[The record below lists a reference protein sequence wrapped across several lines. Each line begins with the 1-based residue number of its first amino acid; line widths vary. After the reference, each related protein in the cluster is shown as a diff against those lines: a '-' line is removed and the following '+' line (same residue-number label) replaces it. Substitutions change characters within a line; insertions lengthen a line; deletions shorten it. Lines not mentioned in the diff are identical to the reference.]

1 MRKTPSFSNFFSSLS
16 SKPVV
21 SPPPPDLLGSSRPMR
36 ERCKYIPLR
45 LSWEERKYLRLVEAA
60 LTVCDYTAR
69 VDRPFKN
76 PAQREFAQLRNISAI
91 VEVRTKGRR
100 SRGNCRHNERGF
112 DYGCV
117 SLVLLFQGFVF
128 SSDYEQGQSLAS
140 EREYKQHEGFYQRL
154 IEIARRH
161 KIMNPE
167 KMRGEY
173 GKLLYLLQDSVSSN
187 MQSQLGFSFI
197 TGIST
202 GTVN

>member
-1 MRKTPSFSNFFSSLS
+1 M
-16 SKPVV
+16 
-21 SPPPPDLLGSSRPMR
+21 
-36 ERCKYIPLR
+36 
-45 LSWEERKYLRLVEAA
+45 
-60 LTVCDYTAR
+60 TVCDYTAR

-202 GTVN
+202 GTVTRPRSNRIIEGVSQTAQHRIVMQQHRILKAHLLGRERHLF